1 MLYASTVIQK
11 LPSRMEMQRAS
22 NRRDASYDGIFYICV
37 RTTGIFC
44 RPSCPSRKAK
54 ERNIIYH
61 TTVRDCLLGS
71 FRPCKRCRPLAVTPD
86 DARWLDPLLAHL
98 EKFPGDRVKDSDLA
112 AMTVSP
118 YRVRRYFKRNF
129 AMTFQA
135 YHRARRMGVAL
146 RELQSGKDPLAVGLD
161 QSYESTSGFRDAFKR
176 VFGTVPSRSENL
188 RIIHTQRIDTPIGP
202 LVAGATDDGLCL
214 LEFADRRAFQKQM
227 DVLRRRFRAALV
239 PGRHRYLDLLQR
251 ELAVYFAGRRTTF
264 TLPLDAPGTEF
275 QKEVWSALREI
286 PCGQTWSY
294 AQLARHIGRTGA
306 QRAVGRAN
314 GDNRIAILIPCHRV
328 VKDDGTLCGYGGGL
342 WRKQFLL
349 DLERRNMGC
358 AELDVLARK
367 AQ

>member
-1 MLYASTVIQK
+1 MLTK
-11 LPSRMEMQRAS
+11 LPSQTEMRRAS
-22 NRRDASYDGIFYICV
+22 IRRDATYDNIFYVCV

-44 RPSCPSRKAK
+44 RPSCSARRPK
-54 ERNIIYH
+54 EENIIYQGS
-61 TTVRDCLLGS
+61 VRDCLLGGY
-71 FRPCKRCRPLAVTPD
+71 RPCKRCRPLAITPG

-98 EKFPGDRVKDSDLA
+98 EHFPGERVKDSDLT
-112 AMTVSP
+112 AMDVSP

-146 RELQSGKDPLAVGLD
+146 RELQNGKKPLHVGFD
-161 QSYESTSGFRDAFKR
+161 QSYESASGFRDAFKR
-176 VFGTVPSRSENL
+176 IFGTVPSRSDDL
-188 RIIHTQRIDTPIGP
+188 RIIHTQQMDTPIGP

-227 DVLRRRFRAALV
+227 DTLRRRFRAALV
-239 PGRHRYLDLLQR
+239 PGRHKYLDLLSRQLT
-251 ELAVYFAGRRTTF
+251 EYFNGRRTEF
-264 TLPLDAPGTEF
+264 TLPLDTPGTEF
-275 QKEVWSALREI
+275 QQEVWAALRKI
-286 PCGQTWSY
+286 PCGKTWSY
-294 AQLARHIGRTGA
+294 AQLARHIGRSGA

-349 DLERRNMGC
+349 DLERG
-358 AELDVLARK
+358 AVSART
-367 AQ
+367 AAAV